1 MLKLNTKFKRIAVVT
16 AVILI
21 PLIYSFF
28 YLYAFW
34 DPYSKLEDLPVAIVN
49 QDQGSIIN
57 GETRNAGNEI
67 IKELKTDKS
76 LKWIVTDQSDASDG
90 LKNRRYYAEIL
101 IPKDFSNN
109 LSSVEKDK
117 KTPGV
122 LIYTANEKRNFLAAQ
137 VLNRGMLEFKDKIS
151 KRLTK
156 EIVSNITIEVKK
168 IPKNLLELVDKLD
181 KASDGSGQLYSGLGD
196 LKKNQL
202 EFNKGIEKLNNG
214 LAKLNTGSNKL
225 SDGGKNLYEGLSSGS
240 TEYKKLADGSTQ
252 FKAKLSELNTGVSS
266 LNTGASDL
274 NKGALKLNKGAS
286 DLNTGA
292 SKLNTGIST
301 LNSGLSKLN
310 SAFSG
315 FSLKTFSDGISQ
327 YTESVKT
334 LTAADKTVSDLLQAY
349 LKAHPEAMNDK
360 NIQNI
365 IAISQKSGGALD
377 KINAASDTI
386 KSSSDVLSGSMKQL
400 TSAVKELS
408 GGSTLLMQASNQLY
422 NGTAQLKDGSAQ
434 LKDGSN
440 KLKDGMTQIKDGSTK
455 LVSGYAQIDGG
466 IQQAFAKMKQAAEG
480 AKQLY
485 AGSQNLNSG
494 LKEAYKGSN
503 ELNLNAGK
511 FVDGQNKLQAGA
523 KTLFDGLS
531 DGKTQV
537 GDNIGL
543 LNVNLN
549 KLQGI
554 DNYASEPVKMED
566 KKLDPVPDYGTAFAP
581 YFMSLSLWVGSLLV
595 FYTIYLDP
603 EIKFKRVSRNSKG
616 YLRFFSYYLIAIVQA
631 IVLGIVLEKGLGL
644 DVKSHLLFYGVC
656 ILVSLTF
663 ISIMQFLI
671 VHLGEVGK
679 FLAILFLILQLT
691 SCGGTFPMELV
702 PKFFNVLYDFMPM
715 TYSVNVFKEVISG
728 IDYGYLTR
736 NVFILGAIMIV
747 FLVVSFI
754 ISKKTGLTKDDEEG
768 IMINDKLGK
777 DVIA

>member
-1 MLKLNTKFKRIAVVT
+1 MLKFNTKTKRIAVVT

-49 QDQGSIIN
+49 QDQGSVIN
-57 GETRNAGNEI
+57 GDTRNAGKEI
-67 IKELKTDKS
+67 VEELKTDKS
-76 LKWIVTDQSDASDG
+76 LKWIITSQSDASDG
-90 LKNRRYYAEIL
+90 LKNRKYYAEIL

-109 LSSVEKDK
+109 LSTVDKDK

-137 VLNRGMLEFKDKIS
+137 VLNRGMLEFKDRIS
-151 KRLTK
+151 KKLTK

-168 IPKNLLELVDKLD
+168 LPKNLLELVDKMD
-181 KASDGSGQLYSGLGD
+181 QATNGSGQLYNGISD

-202 EFNKGIEKLNNG
+202 EFNNGIEKLNNG
-214 LAKLNTGSNKL
+214 LAKLNTGSNTL
-225 SDGGKNLYEGLSSGS
+225 KNGEKSLYEGLSSGS
-240 TEYKKLADGSTQ
+240 TEYKKLAAGSTQ
-252 FKAKLSELNTGVSS
+252 FKAKLSELNTGASS
-266 LNTGASDL
+266 LNAGASDL

-310 SAFSG
+310 SAISG
-315 FSLKTFSDGISQ
+315 FSSKAFSDGISQ
-327 YTESVKT
+327 YTEGVKT

-365 IAISQKSGGALD
+365 IAISQKSNGALD
-377 KINAASDTI
+377 KINAASDSI
-386 KSSSDVLSGSMKQL
+386 KSGSDVLSGSMNQI
-400 TSAVKELS
+400 TSAVKQLS

-422 NGTAQLKDGSAQ
+422 SGTAQLKDGSTQ
-434 LKDGSN
+434 LKDGST
-440 KLKDGMTQIKDGSTK
+440 KLKAGMTQLKDGSTK
-455 LVSGYAQIDGG
+455 LVIGYAQLDGG
-466 IQQAFAKMKQAAEG
+466 IQQALGKMKQAADG

-485 AGSQNLNSG
+485 DGSQTLNTG
-494 LKEAYKGSN
+494 LSEAYKGSN
-503 ELNLNAGK
+503 KLNSNAGK
-511 FVDGQNKLQAGA
+511 FVDGENKLQAGA

-537 GDNIGL
+537 GDKIGL
-543 LNVNLN
+543 LNINLN
-549 KLQGI
+549 KLDGV
-554 DNYASEPVKMED
+554 DSYASEPLKMED
-566 KKLDPVPDYGTAFAP
+566 KKLNPVPDYGTAFAP
-581 YFMSLSLWVGSLLV
+581 YFMSLSLWVGSLLI

-603 EIKFKRVSRNSKG
+603 EIKFKRVARNSKG
-616 YLRFFSYYLIAIVQA
+616 YLRFFSYYIIAIVQA
-631 IVLGIVLEKGLGL
+631 LVLGVVIEKGLGL
-644 DVKSHLLFYGVC
+644 DVKNIPLFYGVC

-671 VHLGEVGK
+671 VHLRDVGK
-679 FLAILFLILQLT
+679 FIAILLLILQLT

-702 PKFFNVLYDFMPM
+702 PKFFNDLFDFMPM
-715 TYSVNVFKEVISG
+715 TYSVNVFKETISG

-736 NVFILGAIMIV
+736 NVIILGVTMIV
-747 FLVVSFI
+747 FLLVSFI
-754 ISKKTGLTKDDEEG
+754 ISKKTGLNKDEG
-768 IMINDKLGK
+768 ILIDDKLTD
-777 DVIA
+777 DVTA